1 MTDNNSNATSFV
13 RIDSQIRVPQVRL
26 IDSNGDNLGVM
37 ETYKALALAK
47 EQSLNLVEINPKSVP
62 VVCRIADYGK
72 MKYEQQKKEK
82 EARKNQKANETRE
95 ISFRPTTDEHDLA
108 HKLAKDQGVPSR
120 WRQGSDRVKF
130 RGREVS
136 HADLGKERLD
146 RVLAEIADL
155 TASYT
160 PYSLEGKQII
170 TVVSPKQ

>member
-108 HKLAKDQGVPSR
+108 HKLAKIKEFLLDG
-120 WRQGSDRVKF
+120 DRVRICVKF

-155 TASYT
+155 TATHPTMCLPPSR
-160 PYSLEGKQII
+160 KC
-170 TVVSPKQ
+170 